1 MWGQLI
7 AAAATIFGALEAK
20 KSASKARKQQR
31 TATAQANAAAK
42 AALEES
48 IKNRETQSG
57 YFEDSLAD
65 SQERLT
71 LLTQDQEKASVQ
83 RQAQI
88 DAYNKMVDVQRD
100 QFTQSQQALQE
111 ESKRYEQDRADAQQ
125 REAAIQK
132 EIEDQRRE
140 QGEKDSAMAKARR
153 RRGGKRGLLSQT
165 RLNPETGLS
174 GLQTTLGSS

>member
-1 MWGQLI
+1 MWGQII
-7 AAAATIFGALEAK
+7 AAAVSLYGISEAK
-20 KSASKARKQQR
+20 KSADKARKQQR
-31 TATAQANAAAK
+31 TATDQANAAAK
-42 AALEES
+42 EALEES
-48 IKNRETQSG
+48 IRNRKTQSE
-57 YFEDSLAD
+57 YYEDTLTSR
-65 SQERLT
+65 ENELT
-71 LLTQDQEKASVQ
+71 LLTNTQQEQSVK

-111 ESKRYEQDRADAQQ
+111 ESKRYEQDRADAQK

-165 RLNPETGLS
+165 RLNPEIGLS

>member
-31 TATAQANAAAK
+31 AATAQANAAAK

-48 IKNRETQSG
+48 MQNRRDQSD
-57 YFEDSLAD
+57 YFESTLK
-65 SQERLT
+65 SRERELN
-71 LLTQDQEKASVQ
+71 LLTTEQETRSKE
-83 RQAQI
+83 RQEQI

-100 QFTQSQQALQE
+100 QFTQSQLALQE
-111 ESKRYEQDRADAQQ
+111 ESKRFQEQRADAQK

-140 QGEKDSAMAKARR
+140 QGERDSAMAKARR

-165 RLNPETGLS
+165 RLNPETGL
-174 GLQTTLGSS
+174 QTTLGSA

>member
-111 ESKRYEQDRADAQQ
+111 ESKRYKQDRADAQQ

>member
-1 MWGQLI
+1 MLNILLPAI
-7 AAAATIFGALEAK
+7 ATVFSAFYAGK
-20 KSASKARKQQR
+20 QASKARKQQR
-31 TATAQANAAAK
+31 AATDQANKTARE
-42 AALEES
+42 ALDNA
-48 IKNRETQSG
+48 IKTRKDQSG
-57 YFEDSLAD
+57 YFEDTLAD
-65 SQERLT
+65 SQKRLT

-88 DAYNKMVDVQRD
+88 DSYNKMVDVQRD

-111 ESKRYEQDRADAQQ
+111 ESKRYEQDRADAQK

>member
-1 MWGQLI
+1 MWNVI
-7 AAAATIFGALEAK
+7 IPAVATVFSAFYAGK
-20 KSASKARKQQR
+20 QASKARKQQR
-31 TATAQANAAAK
+31 AATDQANQTARE
-42 AALEES
+42 ALDNA
-48 IKNRETQSG
+48 IETRKDQSE
-57 YFEDSLAD
+57 YYENTLIDK
-65 SQERLT
+65 ENELT
-71 LLTQDQEKASVQ
+71 LLTNKQQEQSVQ

-111 ESKRYEQDRADAQQ
+111 ESKRYEQDRADAQK